1 VQRNTRRLARNNWP
15 NSPVYL
21 PIYGFLPQHAAGVAA
36 VIDQQRDI
44 GGHMNRS
51 TSWLT
56 LAAALMGFGTTYP
69 ICAAADDMV
78 SLATGGYATGL
89 RTMEMMHVIDT
100 NKDGMVSKDEWI
112 AFQERVFKAMDKDNK
127 GFLVEKDFVSV
138 DPNAIAFATADYARG
153 LRTNDMFKK
162 IDADGD
168 GKITRDEFV
177 NYQLKIF
184 KMLDVKKK
192 EMIGVADFIV
202 NK

>member
-1 VQRNTRRLARNNWP
+1 
-15 NSPVYL
+15 
-21 PIYGFLPQHAAGVAA
+21 
-36 VIDQQRDI
+36 
-44 GGHMNRS
+44 MNRS
-51 TSWLT
+51 TSWVT
-56 LAAALMGFGTTYP
+56 LAAALMAFGGTTYP
-69 ICAAADDMV
+69 IGAAADDMTAF
-78 SLATGGYATGL
+78 ATGGYATGL

-127 GFLVEKDFVSV
+127 GFLVEKDFVTV
-138 DPNAIAFATADYARG
+138 DPNAIAFATAAYARG

>member
-1 VQRNTRRLARNNWP
+1 
-15 NSPVYL
+15 
-21 PIYGFLPQHAAGVAA
+21 
-36 VIDQQRDI
+36 
-44 GGHMNRS
+44 MNRS

-56 LAAALMGFGTTYP
+56 LVAALMALGGTTYP

-78 SLATGGYATGL
+78 SFASGGYATGL

-112 AFQERVFKAMDKDNK
+112 AFQERVFKAMDKDNN

-138 DPNAIAFATADYARG
+138 DPNAIAFATAAYARG

-162 IDADGD
+162 IDANGD

>member
-1 VQRNTRRLARNNWP
+1 
-15 NSPVYL
+15 
-21 PIYGFLPQHAAGVAA
+21 
-36 VIDQQRDI
+36 
-44 GGHMNRS
+44 MNRS

-56 LAAALMGFGTTYP
+56 LAAALMAFGGTTYP
-69 ICAAADDMV
+69 ICAAADNMV
-78 SLATGGYATGL
+78 SFATGGYATGL

-138 DPNAIAFATADYARG
+138 DRNAIAFATAAYARG

-184 KMLDVKKK
+184 QMLDVKKK

>member
-1 VQRNTRRLARNNWP
+1 MALLTTGGLAYTA
-15 NSPVYL
+15 VY
-21 PIYGFLPQHAAGVAA
+21 
-36 VIDQQRDI
+36 
-44 GGHMNRS
+44 
-51 TSWLT
+51 
-56 LAAALMGFGTTYP
+56 
-69 ICAAADDMV
+69 ADDMV
-78 SLATGGYATGL
+78 SFATGGYATGL

-127 GFLVEKDFVSV
+127 GFLVVKDFVSV
-138 DPNAIAFATADYARG
+138 DPNAIAFATAAYARG

-177 NYQLKIF
+177 NYHLKIF
-184 KMLDVKKK
+184 AMLDVKKK

-202 NK
+202 SE